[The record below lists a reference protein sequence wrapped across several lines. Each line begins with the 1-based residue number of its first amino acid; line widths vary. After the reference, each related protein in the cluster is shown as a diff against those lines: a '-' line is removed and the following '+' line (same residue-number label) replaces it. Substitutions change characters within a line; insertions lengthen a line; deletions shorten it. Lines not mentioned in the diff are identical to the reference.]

1 MMKKFTG
8 IIALVLCFINSHAQQ
23 QFDSLLNIAN
33 EQYPQEKIYLQLDR
47 PYYNTGETIWFKAYI
62 TGVSSPLVNSKTMY
76 AELINDNGTV
86 LQRKTMPVLQAGAA
100 SFFELADSVYNSKL
114 FIRAYTLWMT
124 NFDSSLLYLKPVT
137 VINAKP
143 AAKKAP
149 VAKKFTLTLFPEGG
163 DLVDNIS
170 AVVAFKTNDQDGIPF
185 PVSGTITDS
194 KGKPVTKF
202 TAVHDG
208 MGFFTITPVPGEKY
222 KAIWKDKTGAAHET
236 ALPDAKPTGITLH
249 VTNKSGE
256 LTYTITRPEAAD
268 DVFKSY
274 FVMAQM
280 HEQTMYGA
288 KINMQRKTQ
297 VTAPIVTD
305 SMPDGILQLTVFNA
319 AQVPVAERLV
329 FINNNNY
336 YFATDLHA
344 VEKNM
349 SPHGKTVLQI
359 DVGGNY
365 LSNLSIA
372 VTDAG
377 FDAVG
382 DNKDNIF
389 SELMLSSDLKG
400 YVYNS
405 SYYFSSEED
414 SVKEHLDLV
423 MMTNGWRRFKWE
435 DMLTNKWPALKSLP
449 DNYLAINGSIYGLS
463 KVQLRNRSITGILKT
478 PGSNASSFFNMPV
491 TDDGKFRTDGFYF
504 FDTVQFHYQINND
517 KEKILTSTASFAFD
531 NGLVKAGP
539 AFNSLLA
546 SIYGSAKP
554 DSSLLLKGIQQSGL
568 YKSQIDMQ
576 KSKLLQAVVVTSK
589 QKPLSEKLDEQY
601 ASGLFKSGDAKI
613 FATDDD
619 PFAKSAMSILDY
631 LRGKVAGLQ
640 INTTGGQPTIT
651 RRGSNTS
658 LFLNE
663 MSADIDQLQST
674 PMSDVAMIKVF
685 DPPFFGAT
693 GGGAG
698 GAVAVYTKRGAAN
711 NANIKGLN
719 SVILNGY
726 SALKQFYMPDYD
738 KTNGVDVKDYRT
750 TLYWNPFLLM
760 DAKKRRIT
768 IPVFNSDNC
777 KKMRVIIEGI
787 NENGQLT
794 REEKVF
800 E

>member
-1 MMKKFTG
+1 MTKK
-8 IIALVLCFINSHAQQ
+8 IICILLLAGCYMNSHAQQ
-23 QFDSLLNIAN
+23 QFDSLLNISTTK
-33 EQYPQEKIYLQLDR
+33 YPQEKIYLQLDK

-62 TGVSSPLVNSKTMY
+62 TGASTPFVISKSMY
-76 AELINDNGTV
+76 AELVNANGTV
-86 LQRKTMPVLQAGAA
+86 LQRKTMPILQAGAA
-100 SFFELADSVYNSKL
+100 SFFELADSNYNSKL
-114 FIRAYTLWMT
+114 YIRAYTSWML
-124 NFDSSLLYLKPVT
+124 NFDSSLLYMKPVT

-143 AAKKAP
+143 AVKKTT
-149 VAKKFTLTLFPEGG
+149 VAKSFTLTLFPEGG

-170 AVVAFKTNDQDGIPF
+170 CVVAFKTNDQEGIPF
-185 PVSGTITDS
+185 PVSGTVTDS

-202 TAVHDG
+202 NAVHDG
-208 MGFFTITPVPGEKY
+208 MGYFSITPLPGEKY
-222 KAIWKDKTGAAHET
+222 KAVWKDKTGSVHET
-236 ALPDAKPTGITLH
+236 SLPDAKSTGITLH
-249 VTNKSGE
+249 VTNTGGQ

-297 VTAPIVTD
+297 VSAPIVTD
-305 SMPDGILQLTVFNA
+305 SMPDGILQLTIFNA

-329 FINNNNY
+329 FVNNNNY

-349 SPHGKTVLQI
+349 SRHGKTVLQV

-377 FDAVG
+377 FDALG
-382 DNKDNIF
+382 DNKENIF
-389 SELMLSSDLKG
+389 SEMLLSSDLKG
-400 YVYNS
+400 YVYNP
-405 SYYFSSEED
+405 SYYFASDDD
-414 SVKEHLDLV
+414 SVKQHLDLV

-435 DMLTNKWPALKSLP
+435 DMLANRWPPLKHLP

-478 PGSNASSFFNMPV
+478 PGSNASSFFSVPV
-491 TDDGKFRTDGFYF
+491 TEDGKFSADGFYF

-517 KEKILTSTASFAFD
+517 KEKLLTSTASFSFN
-531 NGLVKAGP
+531 NGLEKSGP
-539 AFNSLLA
+539 AFNNLLA
-546 SIYGSAKP
+546 TIYGNTKP

-568 YKSQIDMQ
+568 YKSQTDMQ
-576 KSKLLQAVVVTSK
+576 KSKLLQAVVVVTK

-631 LRGKVAGLQ
+631 LRGRVAGLQ
-640 INTTGGQPTIT
+640 INTTGQASVT

-663 MSADIDQLQST
+663 MTADIDQLQST
-674 PMSDVAMIKVF
+674 PMTDVAMIKVF
-685 DPPFFGAT
+685 DPPFFGAS

-698 GAVAVYTKRGAAN
+698 GAIAVYTKKGEAN
-711 NANIKGLN
+711 KANIKGLN
-719 SVILNGY
+719 SIVLNGY
-726 SALKQFYMPDYD
+726 SALKQFYMPDYE
-738 KTNGVDVKDYRT
+738 KTNGDDIKDYRT
-750 TLYWNPFLLM
+750 TLYWNPFLLL

-768 IPVFNSDNC
+768 IPVFNTDNC